1 MEVIHMTQYK
11 GVYVLYD
18 NHISLYTKEDIEG
31 QRVAL
36 KESYIRYVLDK
47 LQHGGKYVTVEI
59 RLAYEDGETMDVKKY
74 IYDKSSNILSNYVY
88 DATINNYALMGEQ
101 RHASLDLLAERV
113 HTSTRDTLEFV
124 TTLLM

>member
-1 MEVIHMTQYK
+1 MTQYK